1 MAKRKI
7 NEDSKLVAVNN
18 SIKMYGG
25 LYANWRSGGC
35 SSPMPPEL
43 LDRLIKL
50 SEALD
55 GYLKTF
61 EVKGV
66 E

>member
-7 NEDSKLVAVNN
+7 EDEKLVAVNN

-25 LYANWRSGGC
+25 LYANWKSSGC
-35 SSPMPPEL
+35 KNPMPPEL

-50 SEALD
+50 SETLD

-61 EVKGV
+61 VIKEI